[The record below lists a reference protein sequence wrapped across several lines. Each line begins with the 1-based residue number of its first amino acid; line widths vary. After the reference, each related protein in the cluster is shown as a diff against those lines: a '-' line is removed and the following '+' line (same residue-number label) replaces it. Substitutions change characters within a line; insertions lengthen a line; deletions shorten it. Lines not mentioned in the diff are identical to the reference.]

1 MAVMIR
7 YHLPDRPAWT
17 CRVCGDPYP
26 CAARRAQLLDEF
38 RGARIQLG
46 IFMSLDF
53 VDATADLTGSADRG
67 SARPVLLVPHDDQG
81 EFR

>member
-1 MAVMIR
+1 MIR

-26 CAARRAQLLDEF
+26 CAVRRAQLLDEF

-46 IFMSLDF
+46 IFMSIDF
-53 VDATADLTGSADRG
+53 VDATTDLPGVPAEDLH
-67 SARPVLLVPHDDQG
+67 AR
-81 EFR
+81 FFWYR